1 MSGMDPVTATV
12 RSKAAGAEPPSPR
25 QLRTREPQGVIDAA
39 EATERLAALGDH
51 EVSGVDSSLGRI
63 VVALATAPPHL
74 LVISGPISHIGPD
87 GVFRVVADPGF
98 QTASRQLRQ
107 WVGRLVT
114 GLEVEQSGALRLTL
128 GHDQL
133 WIPAAPDYEA
143 WEIRGM
149 DGGLFACLPG
159 GAISLWTPTFGRIPA
174 AT

>member
-1 MSGMDPVTATV
+1 MCGMDPVTA
-12 RSKAAGAEPPSPR
+12 RAYGKPAGSEPLSPR
-25 QLRTREPQGVIDAA
+25 HLRTREPQGVIGPA
-39 EATERLAALGDH
+39 EATDRLAALADH
-51 EVSGVDSSLGRI
+51 EVSGVESSLGR
-63 VVALATAPPHL
+63 VVLALATAPAHL

-87 GVFRVVADPGF
+87 GVLRVVADPGS
-98 QTASRQLRQ
+98 QAAPRQLRQ

-114 GLEVEQSGALRLTL
+114 SLEIEDSGALRIGL